1 MIIPLKESNY
11 NAVWDLFQLTFDESE
26 DSYFQDAWKTRDRN
40 VSLGYWKH
48 TTLLGV
54 TIARNHRL
62 HYIFVS
68 DEHQNKGIGSN
79 LLHSV
84 LALCPNLHLTSVNNP
99 NIHAWYVKHGFRLSQ
114 IEDDYRLYVHHEH
127 NLRSRS

>member
-11 NAVWDLFQLTFDESE
+11 NAVHNLFQLIFDKSE
-26 DSYFQDAWKTRDRN
+26 DSYFQDAWETRDRHL
-40 VSLGYWKH
+40 SLGYWKNK
-48 TTLLGV
+48 TLIGV

-62 HYIFVS
+62 HYIYVP
-68 DEHQNKGIGSN
+68 DEHQQNGIGSE
-79 LLHSV
+79 LLHRV

-99 NIHAWYVKHGFRLSQ
+99 KIHAWYVKHGFSLSQ
-114 IEDDYRLYVHHEH
+114 IEDDYRLYVHHNH